1 MTDSMNVSALGDEP
15 SVPSQLGKRRKTNRR
30 EQQRAIE
37 TRRTIL
43 EAALI
48 EFAERGFDGAST
60 RRIGERAG
68 LEYTLITYHYR
79 NKDALWRAV
88 AEYAFDQIM
97 AAWEDAVRPEAN
109 MTPAQRLRAEFRAFL
124 QFTTNHSAFH
134 HFMLRENQVNSPRLG
149 WLIENVVSLTR
160 DRVMPHIRA
169 AQADGELIQ
178 ADPDLVYYMLIGMTS
193 APSSLHGEMAR
204 TIGFSLM
211 DADRIEEYWQLIER
225 SIFK

>member
-1 MTDSMNVSALGDEP
+1 MTEILDVPAAGSEP
-15 SVPSQLGKRRKTNRR
+15 AAPSQPGRRRKTNRR
-30 EQQRAIE
+30 EQQRGIE

-43 EAALI
+43 EAALV

-68 LEYTLITYHYR
+68 LEHTLITYHYR
-79 NKDALWRAV
+79 NKEALWRAV

-97 AAWEDAVRPEAN
+97 AAWDDAMPPLSK
-109 MTPAQRLRAEFRAFL
+109 MTAAQRLRAEFRAFL

-134 HFMLRENQVNSPRLG
+134 HFMLRENQVNSPRLT
-149 WLIENVVSLTR
+149 WLIENVVSRTR

-178 ADPDLVYYMLIGMTS
+178 ADPDLIYYMLIGMTS
-193 APSSLHGEMAR
+193 APSSLHGEMAA
-204 TIGFSLM
+204 TIGFSLE
-211 DADRIEEYWQLIER
+211 DANRIEEYWQLIER